1 CARDMLG
8 LTFDL
13 W

>member
-1 CARDMLG
+1 MG

-13 W
+13 N